1 MFDRLRRRREGS
13 EPVTVAVNGGLL
25 SARLRDEKGRPL
37 AGATGVLRNTRTQR
51 VTQAA
56 SDEFGL
62 LVATLAPGSYTVTVN
77 AGGYRAETRTIEVV
91 SGDHAALGVLDL
103 TPDAELQLPAPGEWV
118 LDPDHSSIQFVARHI
133 ALSQVYGRFTKFNGR
148 IHVGERPQDS
158 YVEVLIDAASIDTA
172 SPKRDA
178 HLRSAD
184 FLDVQRFPHLH
195 FVSDHFGAGTGD
207 KWHVTGDLTIRG
219 STRGVRLETSYL
231 GLQPWSGTRFGAVAK
246 TELHREDFAIN
257 WQQTLAKGVVVVG
270 TTVEVRLN
278 IQAVQRRR
286 PLGS

>member
-37 AGATGVLRNTRTQR
+37 AGATGVMRNKRTQR

-62 LVATLAPGSYTVTVN
+62 LVATLAPGSYTVTVS
-77 AGGYRAETRTIEVV
+77 AGGYRAETHTIEVV
-91 SGDHAALGVLDL
+91 NGDHAALGVLDL
-103 TPDAELQLPAPGEWV
+103 TPDAELRLPATGEWV
-118 LDPDHSSIQFVARHI
+118 LDSDHSSIQFVARHI
-133 ALSQVYGRFTKFNGR
+133 ALSQVYGRFTKFSGR

-184 FLDVQRFPHLH
+184 FLDTQRFPHLY
-195 FVSDHFGAGTGD
+195 FVSDHFGKGAGD
-207 KWHVTGDLTIRG
+207 KWHVTGNLTLRG
-219 STRGVRLETSYL
+219 STRGVHLETSYL
-231 GLQPWSGTRFGAVAK
+231 GLQSWSGNRFGAVAK
-246 TELHREDFAIN
+246 TELHRDDFAIN
-257 WQQTLAKGVVVVG
+257 WQQTLAKGVMVVG
-270 TTVEVRLN
+270 TTVEVRIN
-278 IQAVQRRR
+278 IQAVQSRR
-286 PLGS
+286 

>member
-1 MFDRLRRRREGS
+1 MFGRLRRRREDS

-25 SARLRDEKGRPL
+25 SARVRDEKGRPL
-37 AGATGVLRNTRTQR
+37 AGATGVMRNKRTQR
-51 VTQAA
+51 VTQAT

-62 LVATLAPGSYTVTVN
+62 LVATLAPGSYTVTVSV
-77 AGGYRAETRTIEVV
+77 GGFRAATHTIDVV

-103 TPDAELQLPAPGEWV
+103 TPDTELQLPAPGEWV
-118 LDPDHSSIQFVARHI
+118 LDPDHTSIQFVARHI
-133 ALSQVYGRFTKFNGR
+133 ALSQVYGRFTKFGGR
-148 IHVGERPQDS
+148 IYVGERPQDS

-184 FLDVQRFPHLH
+184 FLDVRRFPHLH
-195 FVSDHFGAGTGD
+195 FVSDHFGEGTGD
-207 KWHVTGDLTIRG
+207 KWHVAGNLTMRG
-219 STRGVRLETSYL
+219 STRAVHLETSYL

-257 WQQTLAKGVVVVG
+257 WQKILAKGVVMVG
-270 TTVEVRLN
+270 STVEVRLN
-278 IQAVQRRR
+278 IQAVHQSMGR
-286 PLGS
+286 